1 MGVLYKYLCIAIVSL
16 ATMAVASHIDDA
28 GGELTNFKFDQVVFR
43 LKKDCSLDRQPEVSI
58 QFLSNLPILAQ
69 KVLR

>member
-1 MGVLYKYLCIAIVSL
+1 MGLLFKYLCLAIASL
-16 ATMAVASHIDDA
+16 ATIAVATHIDDA
-28 GGELTNFKFDQVVFR
+28 GGELTNFKYDQVVFR

-58 QFLSNLPILAQ
+58 QFLSNPPILAQ